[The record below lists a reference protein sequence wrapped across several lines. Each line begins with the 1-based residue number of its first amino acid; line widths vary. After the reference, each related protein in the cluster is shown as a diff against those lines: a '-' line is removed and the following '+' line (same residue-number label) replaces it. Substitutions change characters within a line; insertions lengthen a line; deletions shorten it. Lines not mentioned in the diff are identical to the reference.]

1 MKQILKALVG
11 SRAYGT
17 AVENS
22 DYDYITAHVRNKDHY
37 LGIKSRE
44 VYSAVQEG
52 DTTDHEIRHFINMC
66 CKFNPNII
74 IALWSPAVEVDK
86 DWEWLIE
93 RRDLF
98 TSKKAVTA
106 FIGFSEGQIKQSGN
120 GGSSGRLGSKRKDL
134 IEKYGFD
141 TKFAQNA
148 IRLQIM
154 LMGFQMGEYLLVKN
168 SEDRASFLLDIRN
181 GKYTLEQCNA
191 FYKDNLKIIRE
202 YEKYYPLPE
211 EPDYKEINRLMIQ
224 SMEKSLGL
232 K

>member
-22 DYDYITAHVRNKDHY
+22 DYDYITAHVRNKDYY
-37 LGIKSRE
+37 LGIKSQE

-74 IALWSPAVEVDK
+74 IALWSPEVEVDDNWK
-86 DWEWLIE
+86 WLVE

-98 TSKKAVTA
+98 TSKRAISA
-106 FIGFSEGQIKQSGN
+106 FVGFSQGQIKQSGN
-120 GGSSGRLGSKRKDL
+120 GGSSGQLGSKRKDL

-148 IRLQIM
+148 IRLQWM
-154 LMGFQMGEYLLVKN
+154 LIGLQISQYLLVRN
-168 SEDRASFLLDIRN
+168 NEDCAAFLLDIRN
-181 GKYTLEQCNA
+181 GKYTLEQCNQ
-191 FYKDNLKIIRE
+191 FYQDNLKVIRE
-202 YEKYYPLPE
+202 YEKSYHLPE